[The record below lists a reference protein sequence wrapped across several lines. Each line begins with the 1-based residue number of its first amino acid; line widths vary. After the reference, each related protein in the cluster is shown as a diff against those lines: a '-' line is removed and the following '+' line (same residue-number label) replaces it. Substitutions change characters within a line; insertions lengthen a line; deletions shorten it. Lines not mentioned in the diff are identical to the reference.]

1 MWMRKC
7 DMPLHRKNEEG
18 VGTLGVDSR
27 PLDADLG
34 LLGYSISW

>member
-7 DMPLHRKNEEG
+7 DMPLHRENEEG

-34 LLGYSISW
+34 LLGYSIS